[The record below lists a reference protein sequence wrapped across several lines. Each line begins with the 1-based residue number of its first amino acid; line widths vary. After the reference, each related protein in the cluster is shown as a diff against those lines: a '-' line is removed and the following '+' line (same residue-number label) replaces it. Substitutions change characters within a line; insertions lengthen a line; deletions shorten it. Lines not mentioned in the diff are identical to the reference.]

1 MADDAVGIL
10 FDLLA
15 YVEAKG
21 DILGH
26 TGGKLREHHQV
37 GVGNSECRVAEGLA
51 IEADGLKQ
59 IASIGTRRDRIGNL
73 AYGTSENCGRSR
85 NAAAPW
91 RKCCPDTFQ
100 ARFDQKLLAQSII
113 VQGGSPVLASVPL
126 HEPRGRPFIGTLVSG
141 G

>member
-1 MADDAVGIL
+1 MADNAVGIL

-15 YVEAKG
+15 CVEAKG

-26 TGGKLREHHQV
+26 TGGKLLEHHQV

-73 AYGTSENCGRSR
+73 AYGTRKLWEIQKCGCSM
-85 NAAAPW
+85 
-91 RKCCPDTFQ
+91 
-100 ARFDQKLLAQSII
+100 AQM
-113 VQGGSPVLASVPL
+113 L
-126 HEPRGRPFIGTLVSG
+126 PRHIPG
-141 G
+141 